1 MAKESVIIRIIK
13 GSCLSVGLHVENTY
27 RKTDMLLK
35 LYRKVNWS
43 IGNKIEDLK
52 MVAYDN
58 CMGDTEFFSYLL
70 NFAPEKELEIFRIR
84 AVNVIQTKLLIDLID
99 RAVQRIREY
108 PDDGKTYHSILD
120 LKYMNFLNTQRTK
133 Y

>member
-58 CMGDTEFFSYLL
+58 CMGDTEFL
-70 NFAPEKELEIFRIR
+70 
-84 AVNVIQTKLLIDLID
+84 VI
-99 RAVQRIREY
+99 Y
-108 PDDGKTYHSILD
+108 
-120 LKYMNFLNTQRTK
+120 
-133 Y
+133 